1 MTINLD
7 RLPFD
12 ILYSIASSLQ
22 IDDIVHLSQT
32 CQQLKASLEEDTLVR
47 SLVEVCDIYDWDV
60 LQ

>member
-12 ILYSIASSLQ
+12 ILYHIASSLH

-32 CQQLKASLEEDTLVR
+32 CQQLKASLEEDTLLR
-47 SLVEVCDIYDWDV
+47 SLVEVRSIRD
-60 LQ
+60 